1 MKKYLLI
8 AFSLTLFSSCKE
20 KNQPNIVFISIDDFR
35 KDLAEDVIYTPNLD
49 ELSSNAA
56 IFTNH
61 YVQVPTCGA
70 SRQALLTGMRPVS
83 RRHLKNSITAET
95 LAEKEEEEH
104 PETFIHHLKRNG
116 YYTVGIGK
124 ISHSADG
131 LVYGYEERP
140 SSKRELPHSWTELV
154 FNPGKWK
161 TGWNAFFAYSDGE
174 NRQSMKKQVKP
185 YEAGEVEDD
194 GYPDGLST
202 QLALE
207 KLNELK
213 SRKQPFFL
221 GLGFFKPHLPFNSPK
236 KYWDLY
242 DEEAINVTHSPNIPK
257 NISTKSLQKSGE
269 FNQYLLGDEF
279 ASLEKPISDEY
290 ARKLRHAYYAA
301 TSYIDAQVGLVID
314 KLKAEGLYD
323 NTIIVIWGD
332 HGWHLGDQ
340 RVWGKHTLFDNALR
354 SQLIIKPITN
364 SAPTKIESIVES
376 VDIYPT
382 LIEMCNLTS
391 PKELDGE
398 SFVLL
403 LNNESNDYQNVA
415 YSYFNNGIS
424 LRTPQY
430 RLTKYFRDDLP
441 LIELYDHDNDPFETI
456 NIAQNQRD
464 LVNQLLPILEKGNTG
479 LYEANSNK

>member
-1 MKKYLLI
+1 MKKYLLV
-8 AFSLTLFSSCKE
+8 AFFFTYLSSCKE

-35 KDLAEDVIYTPNLD
+35 KDLTEDIIYTPNLD
-49 ELSSNAA
+49 KLSSDASV
-56 IFTNH
+56 FTNH

-70 SRQALLTGMRPVS
+70 SRQALLTGMRPIS

-95 LAEKEEEEH
+95 IAIREEEEH

-116 YYTVGIGK
+116 YYTLGIGK

-131 LVYGYEERP
+131 LVYGYEEKP
-140 SSKRELPHSWTELV
+140 SSKKELPYSWSELV
-154 FNPGKWK
+154 FNAGQWK
-161 TGWNAFFAYSDGE
+161 TGWNAFFAYANGE

-185 YEAGEVEDD
+185 YEVGEVDDD

-202 QLALE
+202 KLALE
-207 KLNELK
+207 KLTELK
-213 SRKQPFFL
+213 LRKQPFFL

-242 DEEAINVTHSPNIPK
+242 DKETINVTHSPNIPE
-257 NISTKSLQKSGE
+257 NISTKSLQRNGE

-279 ASLEKPISDEY
+279 ASLAKPVSNEY
-290 ARKLRHAYYAA
+290 ARKLRHAYYAS

-314 KLKAEGLYD
+314 KLKTEGLYD
-323 NTIIVIWGD
+323 NTVIVIWGD

-354 SQLIIKPITN
+354 SQLIIKPVTN
-364 SAPTKIESIVES
+364 LAPSKIESIVES
-376 VDIYPT
+376 IDIYPS
-382 LIEMCNLTS
+382 LIDMCNLTP

-398 SFVLL
+398 SFVPL
-403 LNNESNDYQNVA
+403 LNNELNNYQNVA

-430 RLTKYFRDDLP
+430 RLTKYFRDELP

-456 NIAQNQRD
+456 NIAQD
-464 LVNQLLPILEKGNTG
+464 KPDIVNQLLPMLEKGNTG
-479 LYEANSNK
+479 LYEINSN